1 MGGNM
6 HVSLSPPR
14 ALRGFV
20 HPGHCTKIAQVH
32 NCTIAQ
38 YPQTL
43 GLDARIALRVR
54 SGAGLGFE
62 LGDGDAEGLLLLQR
76 QLHSERAVL
85 NPQYYDLGVKPC
97 GTR

>member
-1 MGGNM
+1 MGWKM

-20 HPGHCTKIAQVH
+20 HPGHCTKNAQVH

-38 YPQTL
+38 VRNPQTL

-54 SGAGLGFE
+54 SGARLGFE
-62 LGDGDAEGLLLLQR
+62 LRDGDAEGLLLLQR

-85 NPQYYDLGVKPC
+85 DPQY
-97 GTR
+97 